1 MRFSRL
7 RGTSA
12 IAPKPKNK
20 EAVSKIRAWL
30 WPQSTEGRST
40 RLTQYKDIGMFVGAI
55 ALVWIFEEQIR
66 GALEITADDIQ
77 KLGIQEA
84 RYAM

>member
-1 MRFSRL
+1 
-7 RGTSA
+7 
-12 IAPKPKNK
+12 
-20 EAVSKIRAWL
+20 
-30 WPQSTEGRST
+30 
-40 RLTQYKDIGMFVGAI
+40 MFVGAI